1 MYYVGFETFIESKIF
16 ILGKAYENNLLMY
29 SLHLTIWQV
38 VNE

>member
-1 MYYVGFETFIESKIF
+1 MCCVGFGTFIELKIF

-29 SLHLTIWQV
+29 SLHLMRWQV